1 MFFFV
6 YLLPNLVNKQVTYDF
21 IVAEGKCNYKKF
33 NTCNEFVMIFLA
45 LTLVF
50 RKNELISH
58 FDLYFTLFFV
68 DLRHTVNKKSSQAF
82 SFTNFNELK

>member
-1 MFFFV
+1 
-6 YLLPNLVNKQVTYDF
+6 
-21 IVAEGKCNYKKF
+21 
-33 NTCNEFVMIFLA
+33 MIFLA

-68 DLRHTVNKKSSQAF
+68 DLRHTLNKKSSQAF
-82 SFTNFNELK
+82 SFTNFNELKKLILFVANGFNDFEKKLFFENTKVFLTLPFFLFFF